1 MEKNRSGVRSR
12 RGKRDTERE
21 GDKYTYVWIRVVG
34 WGPQFC
40 MKSRV
45 PARNRRNRG
54 RRGDHEWGELPR
66 GMMVGVDPDV

>member
-45 PARNRRNRG
+45 PVTVETG
-54 RRGDHEWGELPR
+54 GGE
-66 GMMVGVDPDV
+66 GTTNGVSCHVA